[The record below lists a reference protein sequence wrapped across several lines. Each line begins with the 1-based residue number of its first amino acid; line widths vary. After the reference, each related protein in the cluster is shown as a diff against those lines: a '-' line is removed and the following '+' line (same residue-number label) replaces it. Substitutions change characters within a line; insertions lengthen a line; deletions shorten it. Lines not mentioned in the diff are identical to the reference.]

1 MKLNVYRRLC
11 WLTLIVVATQLSGCG
26 GERAYREG
34 NQQLQN
40 GNIEEGLA
48 KLEAAT
54 KAEPNNLE
62 YRTSLHRQR
71 EVQIFYLLGQADR
84 LVTAGNYNDAE
95 ATYQRVLKI
104 EPANQRAADG
114 LAHIKYI
121 KIQNA
126 AIAKAK
132 TLFEA
137 GKIDAAQGLLQ
148 PILNEDPNQPDA
160 KALQQKI
167 RDKQTQASLTAPTIK
182 SSIKKPITL
191 EFRDANMR
199 SIFEVISRAANINF
213 IFDKDVS
220 PNLKSTLYVKN
231 TTIEEAINLL
241 LVTNQLEK
249 RVLNENTILIYPN
262 TPAKLKDYQ
271 ELMLKTFYL
280 ANADVKQTMNMIKTM
295 LKTRDIFI
303 DEKLNML
310 MMRDT
315 PEVIRLAEKMIDAQD
330 MAEPEVILDVEVL
343 EVQRTK
349 LSELGIQYPNQFT
362 VLNPSTLPST
372 TTSSASGTLVVNT
385 TSTNAPLTLA
395 NLTGLN
401 SASIGISNPAL
412 NLRKENGDTSLL
424 ANPRIRVRNHEK
436 AKIHIG
442 EKVPVI
448 TTTSTINVGLSQ
460 NVSYLDIGLKLDVEP
475 NIYLDNEVGIKIG
488 LEVSNIVRE
497 IQGTNGSLT
506 YQVGTRNAATVL
518 RLKDGETQALAGLIN
533 DEDRANANKI
543 PGLGEIPLLGRLFST
558 HHDEKSKT
566 EIILLITPHI
576 VRNLVKPDA
585 GIIEFASGTDTT
597 IGAPTLNLAPASPA
611 PTGNPQSNA
620 PIQPAIVPL
629 STQAAPPPAFK
640 PLSAPNNI
648 APAAANPLR
657 PTQPVPGKAESNQP
671 DTSNQTT
678 TNTSDTVTQP
688 SVPYPPAT
696 IVSP

>member
-1 MKLNVYRRLC
+1 M
-11 WLTLIVVATQLSGCG
+11 TQLAGCA
-26 GERAYREG
+26 GEKAYREG
-34 NQQLQN
+34 NQQLRN

-48 KLEAAT
+48 QLEAAT

-71 EVQIFYLLGQADR
+71 EMQIYYLLGQADS
-84 LVTAGNYNDAE
+84 LVMAGNYNDAE

-104 EPANQRAADG
+104 EPANQRASDG
-114 LAHIKYI
+114 LTHIKN
-121 KIQNA
+121 IQTQNS

-132 TLFEA
+132 KYFEA
-137 GKIDAAQGLLQ
+137 GNFDAALSLLQ
-148 PILNEDPNQPDA
+148 PILNDNPNQIDA
-160 KALQQKI
+160 KALQQRV
-167 RDKQTQASLTAPTIK
+167 RDKQTQTSTTANSLK
-182 SSIKKPITL
+182 STIKKPITL

-199 SIFEVISRAANINF
+199 SIFEVISRTANINF

-271 ELMLKTFYL
+271 ELTVKSFYL

-303 DEKLNML
+303 DEKLNLL

-315 PEVIRLAEKMIDAQD
+315 PEVIRLAEKLIAAQD
-330 MAEPEVILDVEVL
+330 MAEPEVILDVEIL
-343 EVQRTK
+343 EVKRSK

-362 VLNPSTLPST
+362 VLNPSTLPAT

-395 NLTGLN
+395 NLAGLTT
-401 SASIGISNPAL
+401 SSIGISNPAL
-412 NLRKENGDTSLL
+412 NLRKENSDTSLL
-424 ANPRIRVRNHEK
+424 ANPRIRVRNREK

-448 TTTSTINVGLSQ
+448 TTTSTMNVGLSQ
-460 NVSYLDIGLKLDVEP
+460 SVSYLDIGLKLDVEP
-475 NIYLDNEVGIKIG
+475 NIYLDNEVGMKVG

-497 IQGTNGSLT
+497 IQGANGSLT

-533 DEDRANANKI
+533 DEDRASANKI

-558 HHDEKSKT
+558 HHDEKTKT

-585 GIIEFASGTDTT
+585 EITEFTSGTDTT
-597 IGAPTLNLAPASPA
+597 IGAPSLRLTPTLSTPLPKID
-611 PTGNPQSNA
+611 NPQLT
-620 PIQPAIVPL
+620 PPTQQPATISP
-629 STQAAPPPAFK
+629 Q
-640 PLSAPNNI
+640 
-648 APAAANPLR
+648 
-657 PTQPVPGKAESNQP
+657 TQPVPQPAFQPLAAPSATPAPQTAPPPITPPSSIPEKAGVIQTNSV
-671 DTSNQTT
+671 SQTT
-678 TNTSDTVTQP
+678 LDAPVTSTP
-688 SVPYPPAT
+688 SSESLPPAAT
-696 IVSP
+696 VSP

>member
-1 MKLNVYRRLC
+1 M
-11 WLTLIVVATQLSGCG
+11 LIIATTQLSGCA
-26 GERAYREG
+26 GEKAYREG
-34 NQQLQN
+34 NQQLRN

-48 KLEAAT
+48 QLEAAI

-71 EVQIFYLLGQADR
+71 EVQIYYLLGQADN
-84 LVTAGNYNDAE
+84 LILAGNYNDAE
-95 ATYQRVLKI
+95 ATYQRILKI
-104 EPANQRAADG
+104 EPANQRATDG
-114 LAHIKYI
+114 LAHIRSI
-121 KIQNA
+121 KTQNA
-126 AIAKAK
+126 IITKAK
-132 TLFEA
+132 SLFEA
-137 GKIDAAQGLLQ
+137 GNTDAAQSLLQ
-148 PILNEDPNQPDA
+148 PLLNEDPNQTDA

-167 RDKQTQASLTAPTIK
+167 RDKQAQARSTANSIK

-199 SIFEVISRAANINF
+199 SIFEVISRTANINF

-271 ELMLKTFYL
+271 ELTVKSFYL

-315 PEVIRLAEKMIDAQD
+315 PEIIHLAEKMIAAQD
-330 MAEPEVILDVEVL
+330 MAEPEVILDVEIL
-343 EVQRTK
+343 EVKRSK

-362 VLNPSTLPST
+362 VLNPSTLPAT
-372 TTSSASGTLVVNT
+372 TTSSSSGTLVVNT

-395 NLTGLN
+395 SLASLN
-401 SASIGISNPAL
+401 TSMIGISNPAL
-412 NLRKENGDTSLL
+412 NLRKEDSDTTLL
-424 ANPRIRVRNHEK
+424 ANPRIRVRNREK

-460 NVSYLDIGLKLDVEP
+460 SVSYLDIGLKFDVEP
-475 NIYLDNEVGIKIG
+475 NVYLDNEVGIKVG

-497 IQGTNGSLT
+497 IQGANGSLT

-533 DEDRANANKI
+533 NEDRASANKI
-543 PGLGEIPLLGRLFST
+543 PGLGDIPLLGRLFST

-585 GIIEFASGTDTT
+585 DIMEFSSGTDTS
-597 IGAPTLNLAPASPA
+597 IGAPSLRLSPTLTAPSPQTDNLQLRPPNLLPASLLLRPAPQPLASPNAIPTPQTVPPAVAPPPPHPEKAGGIQTSTISQTTLDAPVSSAPASEA
-611 PTGNPQSNA
+611 
-620 PIQPAIVPL
+620 L
-629 STQAAPPPAFK
+629 
-640 PLSAPNNI
+640 
-648 APAAANPLR
+648 PAA
-657 PTQPVPGKAESNQP
+657 TE
-671 DTSNQTT
+671 
-678 TNTSDTVTQP
+678 VTP
-688 SVPYPPAT
+688 
-696 IVSP
+696 